1 MIGSLCYTEEI
12 DINYIFL
19 KKFKNDIED
28 PLPKKK
34 KKKRGP
40 LKKGSLRL
48 GPGWV

>member
-1 MIGSLCYTEEI
+1 MIGSLCCTAEI

-34 KKKRGP
+34 KKKKRP
-40 LKKGSLRL
+40 SQKRES
-48 GPGWV
+48 